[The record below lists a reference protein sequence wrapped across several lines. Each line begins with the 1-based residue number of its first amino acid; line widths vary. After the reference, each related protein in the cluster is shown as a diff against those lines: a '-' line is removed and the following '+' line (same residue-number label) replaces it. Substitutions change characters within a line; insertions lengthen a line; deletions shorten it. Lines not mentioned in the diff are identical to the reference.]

1 MKKTRIKDIELISK
15 KSNGFAVAFLHSCDS
30 LAKPESPHIP
40 FTDATFIRM
49 REDNMNIATNLFIV
63 NEFFLSIVGFVP
75 LLLPRL
81 FVQSAFDV
89 LRTLALYHCSYCDL
103 LRKLRW

>member
-1 MKKTRIKDIELISK
+1 MNLSQ

-30 LAKPESPHIP
+30 LTKPESPNIP
-40 FTDATFIRM
+40 FTDATFIQV

-89 LRTLALYHCSYCDL
+89 LRTLALYRCSYYVP
-103 LRKLRW
+103 LRKLR

>member
-1 MKKTRIKDIELISK
+1 MKQTRIKDIELISK
-15 KSNGFAVAFLHSCDS
+15 KATDLPLLFLHSCDS

-63 NEFFLSIVGFVP
+63 NEFFLSTPEFVP
-75 LLLPRL
+75 FLLPRL
-81 FVQSAFDV
+81 FVQSVFDV
-89 LRTLALYHCSYCDL
+89 LRTLVRYHCSYYVP
-103 LRKLRW
+103 LRKLR

>member
-1 MKKTRIKDIELISK
+1 MNLSQ

-40 FTDATFIRM
+40 FTDATFIRI
-49 REDNMNIATNLFIV
+49 REYNMNIATNLFIV

-89 LRTLALYHCSYCDL
+89 LRTLALYRCSYYDL

>member
-1 MKKTRIKDIELISK
+1 MKKIRIKDIELISK

-30 LAKPESPHIP
+30 LAKPESPNIP
-40 FTDATFIRM
+40 FTDATFIRI

>member
-1 MKKTRIKDIELISK
+1 MKQTRIKDIELISK

-40 FTDATFIRM
+40 FTDATFIRI
-49 REDNMNIATNLFIV
+49 REDNMNIATNLFIA

-89 LRTLALYHCSYCDL
+89 LRTLALYRCSYYDL

>member
-1 MKKTRIKDIELISK
+1 MNLSQ

-63 NEFFLSIVGFVP
+63 NEFFLSIVEFVP

-89 LRTLALYHCSYCDL
+89 PRTLALYHCSYCDL
-103 LRKLRW
+103 LRRLR

>member
-1 MKKTRIKDIELISK
+1 MKKIRIKDIELISK

-30 LAKPESPHIP
+30 LVKPESPNIP
-40 FTDATFIRM
+40 FADATFIRM
-49 REDNMNIATNLFIV
+49 REDNMNIATNLFIA
-63 NEFFLSIVGFVP
+63 NGFFLSTPEFVP

-89 LRTLALYHCSYCDL
+89 PRTLALYHCSYCDL
-103 LRKLRW
+103 LRRLR

>member
-1 MKKTRIKDIELISK
+1 MKKIRIKDIELISK

-40 FTDATFIRM
+40 FTDATFIRI

-63 NEFFLSIVGFVP
+63 NGFFLSNLQFVSFLLIAP
-75 LLLPRL
+75 LC
-81 FVQSAFDV
+81 QHGFDV
-89 LRTLALYHCSYCDL
+89 LHTLVLYRCSYYVP
-103 LRKLRW
+103 LRKLR

>member
-1 MKKTRIKDIELISK
+1 MKKIRINDIELISK
-15 KSNGFAVAFLHSCDS
+15 KSNGFAVAFFHSCDS

-40 FTDATFIRM
+40 FTDATFIRI
-49 REDNMNIATNLFIV
+49 REYNMNIATNLFIV

-81 FVQSAFDV
+81 FVQSAFDE
-89 LRTLALYHCSYCDL
+89 LRTQVLYHYSYCDL
-103 LRKLRW
+103 LRRLR

>member
-1 MKKTRIKDIELISK
+1 MNLSQ

-30 LAKPESPHIP
+30 LAKSESLHIP
-40 FTDATFIRM
+40 VTDITFIRM
-49 REDNMNIATNLFIV
+49 KEDNMNIATNLFIV

-89 LRTLALYHCSYCDL
+89 LRTLALYRCSYYDL

>member
-1 MKKTRIKDIELISK
+1 MKKRRIEDIALIPK

-30 LAKPESPHIP
+30 LVKPESPHIP
-40 FTDATFIRM
+40 VTDATFIGM

-75 LLLPRL
+75 FLLPRL
-81 FVQSAFDV
+81 FVQSAFDA
-89 LRTLALYHCSYCDL
+89 LRTLVLYHCSYCDL